1 MLVTPVKLNSN
12 GAINFSAN
20 AKNLP
25 HGTSTSSGIH
35 NNDKGLVDYMGAAKY
50 VNAVI
55 PYRLNAAKTPND
67 VNYALA
73 DFQIVNKEA
82 TSFIE
87 DSLKEIDGV
96 YQISEILLNR
106 SQGEVDEMVSP
117 NGTVIK
123 RITKSENGIDTL
135 EEFSPNGK
143 LVAKTVSIKGSPY
156 SYKTNI
162 YTNSDGSECSKE
174 IKFNALGKPYSVKE
188 TTDGVARELYF
199 DSDGNPDFYSAQKD
213 GSDAFDTI
221 RFKDGL
227 PLFFRKEHS
236 IDSYGNHSAQ
246 SAIVFENGKPNMVIV
261 GLGQKDID
269 KGYQFADNKWA
280 ESTENVFQNLKELE
294 IR

>member
-35 NNDKGLVDYMGAAKY
+35 NNDQSLVDYLGAANY
-50 VNAVI
+50 VNAVM
-55 PYRLNAAKTPND
+55 PYRLNAAKTPSN
-67 VNYALA
+67 VNNALA
-73 DFQIVNKEA
+73 DFQIVNNEA
-82 TSFIE
+82 ISFIK

-96 YQISEILLNR
+96 YQISDILLNR
-106 SQGEVDEMVSP
+106 SQGEVDEMVNP
-117 NGTVIK
+117 DGVVVK

-143 LVAKTVSIKGSPY
+143 LVAKTISINGSPY
-156 SYKTNI
+156 SYETNI
-162 YTNSDGSECSKE
+162 YTDSDGSECSKV

-188 TTDGVARELYF
+188 TTGGVARELHF
-199 DSDGNPDFYSAQKD
+199 DSDGNPDFYLAQVE
-213 GSDAFDTI
+213 GSDVFDTI

-227 PLFFRKEHS
+227 PLFFRKDDS

-261 GLGQKDID
+261 GLGQTDID
-269 KGYQFADNKWA
+269 KGYQFANNKWA
-280 ESTENVFQNLKELE
+280 ESTENVSKNLKELG